1 MTKNILNKSLI
12 DILTDT
18 PEKYIFDALNN
29 GIPSFFVRKIFIY
42 IPFLKGIK
50 NLYELYLNV
59 FKNLTG
65 VPLKNYGVFFNSE

>member
-1 MTKNILNKSLI
+1 MTKIILNKSLI

-42 IPFLKGIK
+42 IHF
-50 NLYELYLNV
+50 
-59 FKNLTG
+59 
-65 VPLKNYGVFFNSE
+65 